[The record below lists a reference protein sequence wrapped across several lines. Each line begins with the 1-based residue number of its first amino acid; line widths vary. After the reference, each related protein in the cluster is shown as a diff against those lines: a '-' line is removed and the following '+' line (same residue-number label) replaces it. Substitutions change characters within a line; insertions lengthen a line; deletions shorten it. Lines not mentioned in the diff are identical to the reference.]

1 MNKLFKIKRED
12 VNWYDRFYKNEQTDF
27 PSWYVFMLP
36 ELIKE
41 IQENSSLLELGC
53 GQAKGLRYLV
63 NNYYIK
69 QKGVFGIDQSS
80 EAIKFS
86 KKSLP
91 RANLEQG
98 NIYSLKYKNNSI
110 DFVIIMEVIEHLE
123 KPLQAM
129 KEAYRVLKPNGMLI
143 LSFPNF
149 FNIPWLIL
157 RILSEKLNKPNWVV
171 LQPIDK
177 IYTTSYI
184 NKLSKQTGFKYKK
197 IIGSTYF
204 PPILY
209 RYENIIIT
217 KLLNKLRL
225 NHLSFHPILFFKK

>member
-41 IQENSSLLELGC
+41 IQENSNLLELGC

-98 NIYSLKYKNNSI
+98 NIYSLKYKNNSF
-110 DFVIIMEVIEHLE
+110 DFVIMMEVIEHLE

>member
-69 QKGVFGIDQSS
+69 QKGVFDIDQSS

-98 NIYSLKYKNNSI
+98 NIYSLKYKNNSF
-110 DFVIIMEVIEHLE
+110 DFVIMMEVIEHLE

>member
-69 QKGVFGIDQSS
+69 QKGVFSIDQSS

-98 NIYSLKYKNNSI
+98 NIYSLKYKNNSF
-110 DFVIIMEVIEHLE
+110 DFVIMMEVIEHLE